1 MLWVQTVLFYSLFYS
16 SSVADLGRNVNVHVE
31 ILSVL
36 MTRVYVFSPGAL
48 LSLLYKV
55 LPIVHVT
62 SIALKR
68 MQHPHLCV
76 KMSILQSK
84 VLVAPVQPVGF
95 AECWLADQFNSLSPL
110 FLGLRDLLCFYTY
123 QINWR
128 DMWSES
134 PLSAGNHLIAT
145 VFVLPVLFYYI
156 MKMGHRSK

>member
-1 MLWVQTVLFYSLFYS
+1 
-16 SSVADLGRNVNVHVE
+16 
-31 ILSVL
+31 
-36 MTRVYVFSPGAL
+36 
-48 LSLLYKV
+48 
-55 LPIVHVT
+55 
-62 SIALKR
+62 

-84 VLVAPVQPVGF
+84 VLIAPFQPVSF
-95 AECWLADQFNSLSPL
+95 AECWLADQLNSLSPL

-145 VFVLPVLFYYI
+145 VFVPVVLLYYI
-156 MKMGHRSK
+156 MKWDTDHSKFNFRTELLIKVRRTMCFKKPLYIPVLF